1 MDKNELKEMPY
12 RVTKMLLD
20 GIVSVVEQAPDKRIE
35 IEPESFYDERGNY
48 VSSDIVAVYMDENGQ
63 CCVEKEDRWAD
74 DYLSELSPAELFT
87 LIANM

>member
-1 MDKNELKEMPY
+1 MNMNELKEMPY

-48 VSSDIVAVYMDENGQ
+48 VSSDIVAVYMDKNGQ
-63 CCVEKEDRWAD
+63 CSVEKEDRLAD
-74 DYLSELSPAELFT
+74 CYLSELSLNELT
-87 LIANM
+87 LLIADL